1 MSQLAT
7 SASASASAPA
17 PAPAPDADEAVSGRQ
32 SRWESLKPLVLD
44 AVVPTASYYLLSKG
58 FGMSTLAALAWS
70 SVVPAGRT
78 LWGLVKERRLNG
90 FAALIL
96 VAGLVGL
103 LLSLLAGDPRLMLA
117 KDSGITATIGVAVL
131 VSVAVGRPLMT
142 VGLKPWVTKRNPVRT
157 AVWERLVAERGQ
169 FARMERAV
177 ALGAFGLAVGALD
190 AAMNMLGVSL
200 QRTYGRS
207 IMLGFHAAYSLG
219 GIAGASIA
227 WAGAHWDLSLFVSYL
242 PVVVVLLPAALV
254 GSRWYVDAAAHATA
268 TATATAT
275 AGAEAGDAG
284 EGKGGPVVFKLLLPL
299 CLVMTFAYIGDSTVS
314 NWSAKYLQDVLGSSE
329 EVSTVPYNVYM
340 VMTLLGRGLGDLGVR
355 RFGAVAVVRVGSV
368 VAALGFAIVAA
379 APGAWTGILG
389 FTVLGF
395 GLSVIVPQT
404 FAAAGRQAFERHG
417 PGASDAAV
425 ARLNVFNY
433 VGFLIGSPL
442 VGALGDAW
450 NYRGAMLVPMV
461 LVLVTLLYA
470 RSFAPGADRYGD
482 GHERPRTADVGRGS
496 NGL

>member
-1 MSQLAT
+1 MTDELRRGRASLAFSFLVQGVT
-7 SASASASAPA
+7 FALLVTRIPA
-17 PAPAPDADEAVSGRQ
+17 IQDQYGISDG
-32 SRWESLKPLVLD
+32 
-44 AVVPTASYYLLSKG
+44 LLPV
-58 FGMSTLAALAWS
+58 FLAAVPILAGAG
-70 SVVPAGRT
+70 SVGT
-78 LWGLVKERRLNG
+78 EWLVKRVPPSRVLRWSQPVVLL
-90 FAALIL
+90 ALL
-96 VAGLVGL
+96 GVGAGDALWQAGL
-103 LLSLLAGDPRLMLA
+103 
-117 KDSGITATIGVAVL
+117 
-131 VSVAVGRPLMT
+131 
-142 VGLKPWVTKRNPVRT
+142 
-157 AVWERLVAERGQ
+157 
-169 FARMERAV
+169 
-177 ALGAFGLAVGALD
+177 ALGVFGLSVGALD
-190 AAMNMLGVSL
+190 ASMNMLGVSL
-200 QRTYGRS
+200 QRAYGRS

-242 PVVVVLLPAALV
+242 PVAVVLLPAALV
-254 GSRWYVDAAAHATA
+254 GSRWYVDSG
-268 TATATAT
+268 
-275 AGAEAGDAG
+275 AGAGVDSGADAAG
-284 EGKGGPVVFKLLLPL
+284 EAKGGPVVFKLLLPL

-368 VAALGFAIVAA
+368 VAAIGFAVVAT

-389 FTVLGF
+389 FTVLGL
-395 GLSVIVPQT
+395 GLCVIVPQT
-404 FAAAGRQAFERHG
+404 FAAAGRLF

-482 GHERPRTADVGRGS
+482 GHERARTADVGRGS